1 MRDREISVEQEH
13 LDRVYRRL
21 EEKIHEAEFLMN
33 DAAKRGQVGTPGA
46 LAERD
51 AQVFRAGIHLNR
63 LNNEFEDFLFGRID
77 LLLGK
82 DGKKGPDGA
91 YTAVE
96 PAEGAVRDDGTAD
109 IAETLHIG
117 RIGVLDSEYA
127 PLVID
132 WRAPAAAP
140 FYRSTPVDPGRVV
153 RRRVIRSKG
162 RRVLGV
168 EDDLMRPE
176 LKAFLDGG
184 ELAVIGDGALMAA
197 LGQARSHTMR
207 DIVASI
213 QAEQDLVIRAPAAS
227 VTYVEGGPGTG
238 KTAVALHRAAYLLY
252 QDRRRYSGGILIV
265 SPTPLLVAYTEGVLP
280 SLGEE
285 GQVAI
290 RAIGS
295 LVDGA
300 EATLYDS
307 PSTARAKGSYR
318 MLRVLRKAARGALEL
333 GPAGMLGGADGSGTG
348 AGGGSASGSG
358 ASGADASGAGAGGA
372 DASGTGTGGANGTRS
387 GRSAGN
393 GTGSEMSGAEAS
405 GTGVGGANGTRS
417 GRSAGNGTGSEM
429 SGADASGSEA
439 GEAEASGSGTSGAD
453 ASGTGTSGAYGT
465 RSGRSGANGAGAGN
479 GSGVGTAAANGRGSG
494 TAPASSGS
502 ASATAPTQLSFGDDG
517 DGESPAAPAPV
528 GPPTRLRVV
537 AFGRRLELEAAELE
551 RIRRNALGGTAPVNL
566 LRPRARKLLLDALWA
581 QSGAATRHT
590 DPELA
595 AELRSS
601 FDEDVTSE
609 DSFIAFLDAWWPE
622 LTPRAVLAA
631 MADERRLGRWAR
643 RILNP
648 GEVRRVAR
656 SLRRDGHSVHDI
668 AMLDELQA
676 ILGTPARPR
685 KKRELDPLDQLTG
698 LEELMPVREESQR
711 ERAER
716 LAQERTEYAHV
727 IVDEAQD
734 LTPMQWRMV
743 GRRGRHAT
751 WTVVGDPAQSS
762 WSDPDEAAEA
772 RDEALGTRPRR
783 RFELTVNYRNPAEIA
798 ELAAKVLALAM
809 PGSKAP
815 SAVRSTGVEPR
826 FTVVQKSLGETVR
839 AEAARLLDLVDGT
852 VGVVVAMQRRE
863 EAARWL
869 AGLGERV
876 VALGSLEAKG
886 LEYDATVVVSPAEI
900 ADESPAGLRV
910 LYVALT
916 RATQQLTVVS
926 ADRDQPD
933 GSGVPDLLRD

>member
-1 MRDREISVEQEH
+1 MQEPSGTRERELGIEQRH
-13 LDRVYRRL
+13 LDRVYARL
-21 EEKIHEAEFLMN
+21 EEKIHEAEFLMQ
-33 DAAKRGQVGTPGA
+33 DAAKRSQVGTPGA

-51 AQVFRAGIHLNR
+51 AQVYRAGIHLNR

-91 YTAVE
+91 YTSVD
-96 PAEGAVRDDGTAD
+96 PAEDAVREDNTAD

-117 RIGVLDSEYA
+117 RIGVLDADYS

-162 RRVLGV
+162 RKVLGV

-176 LKAFLDGG
+176 LAAYLNG
-184 ELAVIGDGALMAA
+184 EKLAVLGDGALMAA
-197 LGQARSHTMR
+197 LGQARSHSMR

-252 QDRRRYSGGILIV
+252 QDRRRYAGGILIV

-290 RAIGS
+290 RAVGS
-295 LVDGA
+295 LVDGV
-300 EATLYDS
+300 EATLYDD
-307 PSTARAKGSYR
+307 PAVARVKGASR
-318 MLRVLRKAARGALEL
+318 MLNVLRKAARGVLDT
-333 GPAGMLGGADGSGTG
+333 P
-348 AGGGSASGSG
+348 ASGG
-358 ASGADASGAGAGGA
+358 QLAFDDDAVREAGA
-372 DASGTGTGGANGTRS
+372 
-387 GRSAGN
+387 
-393 GTGSEMSGAEAS
+393 
-405 GTGVGGANGTRS
+405 
-417 GRSAGNGTGSEM
+417 
-429 SGADASGSEA
+429 
-439 GEAEASGSGTSGAD
+439 
-453 ASGTGTSGAYGT
+453 
-465 RSGRSGANGAGAGN
+465 
-479 GSGVGTAAANGRGSG
+479 
-494 TAPASSGS
+494 
-502 ASATAPTQLSFGDDG
+502 
-517 DGESPAAPAPV
+517 PV
-528 GPPTRLRVV
+528 RTDLLRVV
-537 AFGRRLELEAAELE
+537 AFGRRLELDADDLR
-551 RIRRNALGGTAPVNL
+551 RIRQIALGGTAPVNL

-581 QSGAATRHT
+581 KSGAGARHT

-601 FDEDVTSE
+601 FDDDITDE

-622 LTPRAVLAA
+622 LTPRKVLEA
-631 MADERRLGRWAR
+631 MADERRLGRWGR
-643 RILNP
+643 RVLNP
-648 GEVRRVAR
+648 GEVRKVAR
-656 SLRRDGHSVHDI
+656 SLRRDGFTVHDV
-668 AMLDELQA
+668 ALLDELNS
-676 ILGTPARPR
+676 ILGTVARPKR
-685 KKRELDPLDQLTG
+685 KREFDPLDQLSG
-698 LEELMPVREESQR
+698 LEELMPQREETQW

-716 LAQERTEYAHV
+716 LAQERVEYAHV

-762 WSDPDEAAEA
+762 WSEPDDAAAA

-783 RFELTVNYRNPAEIA
+783 RFELTVNYRNPSEIA
-798 ELAAKVLALAM
+798 DLAARVLALAM
-809 PGSKAP
+809 PGMP
-815 SAVRSTGVEPR
+815 SPKAVRSTGLEPR
-826 FTVVQKSLGETVR
+826 FAVVREGLGATVR
-839 AEAARLLDLVDGT
+839 AEAARLLEQVDGT
-852 VGVVVAMQRRE
+852 VGVVVAMRRRA
-863 EAARWL
+863 EARKWL
-869 AGLGERV
+869 AELGERV

-926 ADRDQPD
+926 AAGDAPD
-933 GSGVPDLLRD
+933 AAGVPDLLRD

>member
-1 MRDREISVEQEH
+1 MAAQAQQDSAVDSVHDSVRDSVRDREISLEQAH

-21 EEKIHEAEFLMN
+21 EEKIHEAEFLMQ
-33 DAAKRGQVGTPGA
+33 DAARRGHVGTPGA

-82 DGKKGPDGA
+82 DGKKGADGA

-96 PAEGAVRDDGTAD
+96 PAEGTVRPDDTAD

-117 RIGVLDSEYA
+117 RIGVLDQDYA

-176 LKAFLDGG
+176 ITAYLDG
-184 ELAVIGDGALMAA
+184 EALPVVGDGALMAA
-197 LGQARSHTMR
+197 LGQARTHSMR

-252 QDRRRYSGGILIV
+252 QDRRRYAGGILIV

-307 PSTARAKGSYR
+307 PAIARAKGSSR
-318 MLRVLRKAARGALEL
+318 MLKVLRRAARGALE
-333 GPAGMLGGADGSGTG
+333 PEGS
-348 AGGGSASGSG
+348 
-358 ASGADASGAGAGGA
+358 
-372 DASGTGTGGANGTRS
+372 
-387 GRSAGN
+387 
-393 GTGSEMSGAEAS
+393 
-405 GTGVGGANGTRS
+405 
-417 GRSAGNGTGSEM
+417 
-429 SGADASGSEA
+429 
-439 GEAEASGSGTSGAD
+439 
-453 ASGTGTSGAYGT
+453 
-465 RSGRSGANGAGAGN
+465 
-479 GSGVGTAAANGRGSG
+479 
-494 TAPASSGS
+494 
-502 ASATAPTQLSFGDDG
+502 PTL
-517 DGESPAAPAPV
+517 
-528 GPPTRLRVV
+528 LRVV
-537 AFGRRLELEAAELE
+537 AFGRRLELEAEELAAV
-551 RIRRNALGGTAPVNL
+551 RRTVLGGTAPVNL
-566 LRPRARKLLLDALWA
+566 LRPRARRLLLDALWA
-581 QSGAATRHT
+581 KSGAAGRHS

-601 FDEDVTSE
+601 FDEDVSSE
-609 DSFIAFLDAWWPE
+609 DSFIAFMDAWWPE
-622 LTPRAVLAA
+622 LTPGAVLAA
-631 MADERRLGRWAR
+631 MADEKRLGRWAR
-643 RILNP
+643 RVLNP
-648 GEVRRVAR
+648 GEVRKVAR

-668 AMLDELQA
+668 ALLDELQA
-676 ILGTPARPR
+676 VLGTPARPR
-685 KKRELDPLDQLTG
+685 KRRELDPLDQLTG
-698 LEELMPVREESQR
+698 LEELMPQREETQW

-762 WSDPDEAAEA
+762 WSDPDEAAAA

-809 PGSKAP
+809 PGSEAP
-815 SAVRSTGVEPR
+815 TAVRSTGVEPR
-826 FTVVQKSLGETVR
+826 FAVVGDALASTVR

-852 VGVVVAMQRRE
+852 VGVVVAMNRRE
-863 EAARWL
+863 EARRWL
-869 AGLGERV
+869 AGLGDRV

-916 RATQQLTVVS
+916 RATQQLTIVS
-926 ADRDQPD
+926 SDRDEPD
-933 GSGVPDLLRD
+933 AAGVPDLLRD

>member
-1 MRDREISVEQEH
+1 MDSDTDSVRDREIGVEQEH
-13 LDRVYRRL
+13 LDAVYHRL
-21 EEKIHEAEFLMN
+21 EEKIHEAEFLMD

-51 AQVFRAGIHLNR
+51 AQVFRAGVHLSR

-77 LLLGK
+77 LLQGR

-96 PAEGAVRDDGTAD
+96 PAEGAVRADNTAD

-117 RIGVLDSEYA
+117 RIGVLDADYS

-176 LKAFLDGG
+176 LTAYLDG
-184 ELAVIGDGALMAA
+184 ERLPAVGDGALMAA
-197 LGQARSHTMR
+197 LGQARSHSMR

-252 QDRRRYSGGILIV
+252 QDRRRYAGGILIV

-290 RAIGS
+290 RAVGS

-300 EATLYDS
+300 EATEYDS
-307 PSTARAKGSYR
+307 PAVARVKGSSR
-318 MLRVLRKAARGALEL
+318 MLRVLRKAARGALE
-333 GPAGMLGGADGSGTG
+333 
-348 AGGGSASGSG
+348 
-358 ASGADASGAGAGGA
+358 
-372 DASGTGTGGANGTRS
+372 S
-387 GRSAGN
+387 GR
-393 GTGSEMSGAEAS
+393 
-405 GTGVGGANGTRS
+405 
-417 GRSAGNGTGSEM
+417 
-429 SGADASGSEA
+429 
-439 GEAEASGSGTSGAD
+439 
-453 ASGTGTSGAYGT
+453 
-465 RSGRSGANGAGAGN
+465 
-479 GSGVGTAAANGRGSG
+479 
-494 TAPASSGS
+494 P
-502 ASATAPTQLSFGDDG
+502 APTPGGQLAFGED
-517 DGESPAAPAPV
+517 EEEAAPAAT
-528 GPPTRLRVV
+528 GTPTRLRVV
-537 AFGRRLELEAAELE
+537 AFGRRLELEADQLN
-551 RIRRNALGGTAPVNL
+551 RIRQAALGGTAPVNH
-566 LRPRARKLLLDALWA
+566 LRPRARKLLLDALWER
-581 QSGAATRHT
+581 SGAGSRHS

-601 FDEDVTSE
+601 FDEDITGE
-609 DSFIAFLDAWWPE
+609 DDFLRFLDAWWPE
-622 LTPRAVLAA
+622 LTPRAVLSA
-631 MADERRLGRWAR
+631 MSEERRLGRWAR

-648 GEVRRVAR
+648 GEIRKVAR
-656 SLRRDGHSVHDI
+656 SLRREALSVHDV
-668 AMLDELQA
+668 ALLDELTA
-676 ILGTPARPR
+676 VLGTPARPR
-685 KKRELDPLDQLTG
+685 KRREYDPLDQLTG
-698 LEELMPVREESQR
+698 LEELMPQREETQR

-762 WSDPDEAAEA
+762 WSDPDEAAAA
-772 RDEALGTRPRR
+772 RDEALGSRPRR
-783 RFELTVNYRNPAEIA
+783 RFTLTVNYRNPSEIA

-809 PGSKAP
+809 PGSESP
-815 SAVRSTGVEPR
+815 SAVRSTGVRPR
-826 FTVVQKSLGETVR
+826 FSAVRDRLSGTVR
-839 AEAARLLDLVDGT
+839 EEAARLLDQVDGT
-852 VGVVVAMQRRE
+852 VGVVVAMNRRA

-926 ADRDQPD
+926 GERDEPD
-933 GSGVPDLLRD
+933 GNGVPDLLRD

>member
-1 MRDREISVEQEH
+1 MAAQAQQQTAVDPVHDSVRDREISVEQEH

-21 EEKIHEAEFLMN
+21 EEKIHEAEFLMR
-33 DAAKRGQVGTPGA
+33 DAALRGQVGTPGA

-63 LNNEFEDFLFGRID
+63 LNNEYEDFLFGRID

-96 PAEGAVRDDGTAD
+96 PAEGAVRPDNTAD

-117 RIGVLDSEYA
+117 RIGVLDEDYA

-162 RRVLGV
+162 RRVRSV

-176 LKAFLDGG
+176 LTASLDGH
-184 ELAVIGDGALMAA
+184 ELPVIGDGALMAA
-197 LGQARSHTMR
+197 LGQARTHTMR

-252 QDRRRYSGGILIV
+252 QDRRRYAGGILIV

-285 GQVAI
+285 GQVAV

-307 PSTARAKGSYR
+307 PSVARAKGSYR
-318 MLRVLRKAARGALEL
+318 MLKVLRKAARGALE
-333 GPAGMLGGADGSGTG
+333 PS
-348 AGGGSASGSG
+348 
-358 ASGADASGAGAGGA
+358 
-372 DASGTGTGGANGTRS
+372 
-387 GRSAGN
+387 
-393 GTGSEMSGAEAS
+393 
-405 GTGVGGANGTRS
+405 
-417 GRSAGNGTGSEM
+417 
-429 SGADASGSEA
+429 
-439 GEAEASGSGTSGAD
+439 
-453 ASGTGTSGAYGT
+453 
-465 RSGRSGANGAGAGN
+465 
-479 GSGVGTAAANGRGSG
+479 
-494 TAPASSGS
+494 
-502 ASATAPTQLSFGDDG
+502 
-517 DGESPAAPAPV
+517 
-528 GPPTRLRVV
+528 GPPQRLRVV
-537 AFGRRLELEAAELE
+537 AFGRRLELEAEELAG
-551 RIRRNALGGTAPVNL
+551 IRHTALGGTAPVNL
-566 LRPRARKLLLDALWA
+566 LRPRARRLLLDALWER
-581 QSGAATRHT
+581 SGAGNRHT
-590 DPELA
+590 DPQLA

-601 FDEDVTSE
+601 FDEDVTTE
-609 DSFIAFLDAWWPE
+609 DDFIAFLDAWWPE
-622 LTPRAVLAA
+622 LTPAAVLDA

-648 GEVRRVAR
+648 GEVRKVAR
-656 SLRRDGHSVHDI
+656 ALKRGGRSVHDI

-698 LEELMPVREESQR
+698 LEELMPVREETQR

-716 LAQERTEYAHV
+716 LAQERVEYAHV

-762 WSDPDEAAEA
+762 WSDPDEAAQA

-798 ELAAKVLALAM
+798 ELASKVLALAM
-809 PGSKAP
+809 PGSQSP
-815 SAVRSTGVEPR
+815 RAVRSTGVEPR
-826 FTVVQKSLGETVR
+826 FAVAEGALGETVR
-839 AEAARLLDLVDGT
+839 AEAARLLERVDGT

-863 EAARWL
+863 EARRWL
-869 AGLGERV
+869 DGLGDRV

-886 LEYDATVVVSPAEI
+886 LEYDATIVVSPAEI

-926 ADRDQPD
+926 ADRDEPD
-933 GSGVPDLLRD
+933 AAGVPDLLRD

>member
-1 MRDREISVEQEH
+1 MAAQAQQETAVGSDHDSVRDREISVEQQH

-51 AQVFRAGIHLNR
+51 AQVFRAGVHLNR

-96 PAEGAVRDDGTAD
+96 PAEGAVRDDNTAD

-117 RIGVLDSEYA
+117 RIGVLDQDYA

-176 LKAFLDGG
+176 LKAFLDGH
-184 ELAVIGDGALMAA
+184 ELPVIGDGALMAA

-252 QDRRRYSGGILIV
+252 QDRRRYAGGILIV

-295 LVDGA
+295 LVDGV
-300 EATLYDS
+300 EATLYDA
-307 PSTARAKGSYR
+307 PSTARAKGSHR
-318 MLRVLRKAARGALEL
+318 MLKVLRKAARGALEL
-333 GPAGMLGGADGSGTG
+333 GPAAGTR
-348 AGGGSASGSG
+348 
-358 ASGADASGAGAGGA
+358 
-372 DASGTGTGGANGTRS
+372 ASGTG
-387 GRSAGN
+387 
-393 GTGSEMSGAEAS
+393 GTG
-405 GTGVGGANGTRS
+405 
-417 GRSAGNGTGSEM
+417 
-429 SGADASGSEA
+429 
-439 GEAEASGSGTSGAD
+439 
-453 ASGTGTSGAYGT
+453 
-465 RSGRSGANGAGAGN
+465 
-479 GSGVGTAAANGRGSG
+479 
-494 TAPASSGS
+494 
-502 ASATAPTQLSFGDDG
+502 QLAFGDD
-517 DGESPAAPAPV
+517 DTDAPAAAPA

-537 AFGRRLELEAAELE
+537 AFGRRLELEAPELE
-551 RIRRNALGGTAPVNL
+551 RIRRTALGGTAPVNL
-566 LRPRARKLLLDALWA
+566 LRPRARKLLLDALWE
-581 QSGAATRHT
+581 QSGAAGRHT

-601 FDEDVTSE
+601 FDEDVASE
-609 DSFIAFLDAWWPE
+609 DSFVDFLNAWWPE
-622 LTPRAVLAA
+622 LTPKAVLAA

-656 SLRRDGHSVHDI
+656 SLRRDGYTVHDI
-668 AMLDELQA
+668 AMLDELQS
-676 ILGTPARPR
+676 ILGTPARPK
-685 KKRELDPLDQLTG
+685 KKREVDPLDQLTG

-716 LAQERTEYAHV
+716 LAAERTEYAHV

-783 RFELTVNYRNPAEIA
+783 RFQLTVNYRNPAEIA
-798 ELAAKVLALAM
+798 ELASKVLALAM
-809 PGSKAP
+809 PGSTAP

-826 FTVVQKSLGETVR
+826 FVTTDNGHGTVVRDSLGRTVR
-839 AEAARLLDLVDGT
+839 EEAARLLDRVDGT

-869 AGLGERV
+869 AGLGDRV

-916 RATQQLTVVS
+916 RATQQLTVLS
-926 ADRDQPD
+926 TERDEPD
-933 GSGVPDLLRD
+933 SNGVPDLLRD

>member
-1 MRDREISVEQEH
+1 MAAQAQSSAVGSVQDSIRDREIGVEQEH

-51 AQVFRAGIHLNR
+51 AQVFRAGVHLNR

-96 PAEGAVRDDGTAD
+96 PAEGAVREDGTAD

-162 RRVLGV
+162 RKVLGV

-176 LKAFLDGG
+176 LKAFLDGHQ
-184 ELAVIGDGALMAA
+184 LPVIGDGALMAA

-295 LVDGA
+295 LVDGV

-307 PSTARAKGSYR
+307 PAVARAKGSYR
-318 MLRVLRKAARGALEL
+318 MLKVLRKAARGALEL
-333 GPAGMLGGADGSGTG
+333 GAEGSGR
-348 AGGGSASGSG
+348 AP
-358 ASGADASGAGAGGA
+358 
-372 DASGTGTGGANGTRS
+372 
-387 GRSAGN
+387 GRS
-393 GTGSEMSGAEAS
+393 SDSG
-405 GTGVGGANGTRS
+405 
-417 GRSAGNGTGSEM
+417 
-429 SGADASGSEA
+429 
-439 GEAEASGSGTSGAD
+439 
-453 ASGTGTSGAYGT
+453 
-465 RSGRSGANGAGAGN
+465 
-479 GSGVGTAAANGRGSG
+479 
-494 TAPASSGS
+494 
-502 ASATAPTQLSFGDDG
+502 QLSFGDTGDVDGGGGDG
-517 DGESPAAPAPV
+517 DGAGTAVSPKA

-537 AFGRRLELEAAELE
+537 AFGRRLELEADELE

-581 QSGAATRHT
+581 RSGAGSRHT

-601 FDEDVTSE
+601 FDEDVASE
-609 DSFIAFLDAWWPE
+609 DSFIEFLDAWWPE
-622 LTPRAVLAA
+622 LTPKAVLAA

-656 SLRRDGHSVHDI
+656 SLRRDGLTVHDI

-676 ILGTPARPR
+676 VLGAPARPR
-685 KKRELDPLDQLTG
+685 KRRELDPLDQLTG

-716 LAQERTEYAHV
+716 LAQERVEYAHV

-783 RFELTVNYRNPAEIA
+783 RFQLTVNYRNPSEIA
-798 ELAAKVLALAM
+798 DLAAKVLALAM
-809 PGSKAP
+809 PGAESP
-815 SAVRSTGVEPR
+815 RAVRSTGVEPR
-826 FTVVQKSLGETVR
+826 FTVVRKSLGETVR
-839 AEAARLLDLVDGT
+839 EEAARLLGLVDGT
-852 VGVVVAMQRRE
+852 VGVVVAMNRRE

-869 AGLGERV
+869 TGLGDRV

-926 ADRDQPD
+926 ADRDQPNPE
-933 GSGVPDLLRD
+933 GVPDLLRD

>member
-1 MRDREISVEQEH
+1 MAAQVQQETALGPVGGSAHDSLRDREISIEQEH

-33 DAAKRGQVGTPGA
+33 DAARRGQVGTPGA

-51 AQVFRAGIHLNR
+51 AQVFRAGVHLNR

-77 LLLGK
+77 LLLGQ

-91 YTAVE
+91 YTAIE
-96 PAEGAVRDDGTAD
+96 PAEGAVRPDSTAD

-117 RIGVLDSEYA
+117 RIGVLDEEYA

-176 LKAFLDGG
+176 LRAFLGG
-184 ELAVIGDGALMAA
+184 RELPVIGDGALMAA
-197 LGQARSHTMR
+197 LGRARSHTMR
-207 DIVASI
+207 DIVSSI

-252 QDRRRYSGGILIV
+252 QDRRRYAGGILIV

-307 PSTARAKGSYR
+307 PSVARVKGSYR
-318 MLRVLRKAARGALEL
+318 MLKVLRKAARGALEL
-333 GPAGMLGGADGSGTG
+333 GD
-348 AGGGSASGSG
+348 
-358 ASGADASGAGAGGA
+358 
-372 DASGTGTGGANGTRS
+372 
-387 GRSAGN
+387 
-393 GTGSEMSGAEAS
+393 
-405 GTGVGGANGTRS
+405 
-417 GRSAGNGTGSEM
+417 
-429 SGADASGSEA
+429 
-439 GEAEASGSGTSGAD
+439 
-453 ASGTGTSGAYGT
+453 
-465 RSGRSGANGAGAGN
+465 
-479 GSGVGTAAANGRGSG
+479 
-494 TAPASSGS
+494 
-502 ASATAPTQLSFGDDG
+502 
-517 DGESPAAPAPV
+517 
-528 GPPTRLRVV
+528 PPTRLRVV
-537 AFGRRLELEAAELE
+537 AFGRRLELEAGELE
-551 RIRRNALGGTAPVNL
+551 RIRRTALNGTAPVNL

-581 QSGAATRHT
+581 HSGAAGRHT

-601 FDEDVTSE
+601 FDEDITCE
-609 DSFIAFLDAWWPE
+609 DCFTEFLDAWWPE
-622 LTPRAVLAA
+622 LTPRAVLTA

-643 RILNP
+643 RILAP

-656 SLRRDGHSVHDI
+656 SLGRGGLSVHDV
-668 AMLDELQA
+668 AVLDELQSV
-676 ILGTPARPR
+676 LGLPARP
-685 KKRELDPLDQLTG
+685 KKRRELDPLDQLTG
-698 LEELMPVREESQR
+698 LEELMPGREESQR

-734 LTPMQWRMV
+734 LTPMQWRMI

-762 WSDPDEAAEA
+762 WSDPDEAALA

-783 RFELTVNYRNPAEIA
+783 RFTLTVNYRNPAEIA
-798 ELAAKVLALAM
+798 ELASKVLELAL
-809 PGSKAP
+809 PGAEAP
-815 SAVRSTGVEPR
+815 SAVRSTGVLPR
-826 FTVVQKSLGETVR
+826 FTVAGDARGETVR
-839 AEAARLLDLVDGT
+839 TEAARLLDLVDGT
-852 VGVVVAMQRRE
+852 VGVVVAMRRRA

-869 AGLGERV
+869 EGLGDRV

-926 ADRDQPD
+926 GHGDEPDAD
-933 GSGVPDLLRD
+933 GVPDLLRD

>member
-1 MRDREISVEQEH
+1 VR
-13 LDRVYRRL
+13 
-21 EEKIHEAEFLMN
+21 
-33 DAAKRGQVGTPGA
+33 
-46 LAERD
+46 
-51 AQVFRAGIHLNR
+51 
-63 LNNEFEDFLFGRID
+63 
-77 LLLGK
+77 
-82 DGKKGPDGA
+82 PDN
-91 YTAVE
+91 
-96 PAEGAVRDDGTAD
+96 TAD

-117 RIGVLDSEYA
+117 RIGVLDQDYA

-176 LKAFLDGG
+176 LTAFLGG
-184 ELAVIGDGALMAA
+184 HELPVIGDGALMAA
-197 LGQARSHTMR
+197 LGQARTHTMR

-252 QDRRRYSGGILIV
+252 QDRRRYAGGILIV

-295 LVDGA
+295 LVDGV
-300 EATLYDS
+300 EATLYDA
-307 PSTARAKGSYR
+307 PSVARAKGSYR
-318 MLRVLRKAARGALEL
+318 MLKVLRKAARGALEL
-333 GPAGMLGGADGSGTG
+333 GD
-348 AGGGSASGSG
+348 
-358 ASGADASGAGAGGA
+358 
-372 DASGTGTGGANGTRS
+372 
-387 GRSAGN
+387 
-393 GTGSEMSGAEAS
+393 
-405 GTGVGGANGTRS
+405 
-417 GRSAGNGTGSEM
+417 
-429 SGADASGSEA
+429 
-439 GEAEASGSGTSGAD
+439 
-453 ASGTGTSGAYGT
+453 
-465 RSGRSGANGAGAGN
+465 
-479 GSGVGTAAANGRGSG
+479 
-494 TAPASSGS
+494 
-502 ASATAPTQLSFGDDG
+502 APTM
-517 DGESPAAPAPV
+517 
-528 GPPTRLRVV
+528 LRVV
-537 AFGRRLELEAAELE
+537 AFGRRIELQAEELESV
-551 RIRRNALGGTAPVNL
+551 RRTALGGTAPVNL

-581 QSGAATRHT
+581 RSDAGNRHT

-601 FDEDVTSE
+601 FDEDITSE
-609 DSFIAFLDAWWPE
+609 DSFTAFLDAWWPE
-622 LTPRAVLAA
+622 LTPRAVLTA
-631 MADERRLGRWAR
+631 MADEKRLGRWAR
-643 RILNP
+643 RVLTP

-656 SLRRDGHSVHDI
+656 SLRREGYSVHDV
-668 AMLDELQA
+668 ALLDELQA
-676 ILGTPARPR
+676 ILGLPARPR

-783 RFELTVNYRNPAEIA
+783 RFTLTVNYRNPAEIA
-798 ELAAKVLALAM
+798 DLASKVLTLAM
-809 PGSKAP
+809 PGSTAP
-815 SAVRSTGVEPR
+815 TAVRSTGFQPR
-826 FTVVQKSLGETVR
+826 FTVMGDSMADTVR
-839 AEAARLLDLVDGT
+839 REAVRLLGLVDGT
-852 VGVVVAMQRRE
+852 VGVVVAMNRRE

-869 AGLGERV
+869 DGLGDRV

-926 ADRDQPD
+926 GGRDEPD
-933 GSGVPDLLRD
+933 SVGVPDLLRD

>member
-1 MRDREISVEQEH
+1 MAAQAQQTSAVEPVQDTGHDSVRDREIGVEQVH

-21 EEKIHEAEFLMN
+21 EEKIHEAEFLMQ
-33 DAAKRGQVGTPGA
+33 DAARRGQVGTPGA

-51 AQVFRAGIHLNR
+51 AQVFRAGVHLNR

-77 LLLGK
+77 LLPGK

-96 PAEGAVRDDGTAD
+96 PAEGAVRPDNTAD

-117 RIGVLDSEYA
+117 RIGVLDEDYS

-176 LKAFLDGG
+176 LKAFLGG
-184 ELAVIGDGALMAA
+184 HELPVIGDGALMAA

-252 QDRRRYSGGILIV
+252 QDRRRYAGGILIV

-307 PSTARAKGSYR
+307 PAVARAKGSSR
-318 MLRVLRKAARGALEL
+318 MLKVLRKAARGALEL
-333 GPAGMLGGADGSGTG
+333 
-348 AGGGSASGSG
+348 
-358 ASGADASGAGAGGA
+358 
-372 DASGTGTGGANGTRS
+372 
-387 GRSAGN
+387 
-393 GTGSEMSGAEAS
+393 
-405 GTGVGGANGTRS
+405 
-417 GRSAGNGTGSEM
+417 
-429 SGADASGSEA
+429 
-439 GEAEASGSGTSGAD
+439 
-453 ASGTGTSGAYGT
+453 
-465 RSGRSGANGAGAGN
+465 N
-479 GSGVGTAAANGRGSG
+479 GS
-494 TAPASSGS
+494 P
-502 ASATAPTQLSFGDDG
+502 D
-517 DGESPAAPAPV
+517 
-528 GPPTRLRVV
+528 RLRVV
-537 AFGRRLELEAAELE
+537 AFGRRLELEAEELG
-551 RIRRNALGGTAPVNL
+551 RIRQAVLGGTAPVNL
-566 LRPRARKLLLDALWA
+566 LRPRARKLLLDALW
-581 QSGAATRHT
+581 QKSGAAGRHT

-609 DSFIAFLDAWWPE
+609 DSFIGFLDAWWPE
-622 LTPRAVLAA
+622 LTPAGVLAA
-631 MADERRLGRWAR
+631 MADEKRLGRWSR
-643 RILNP
+643 RVLNP
-648 GEVRRVAR
+648 GEVRKVAR
-656 SLRRDGHSVHDI
+656 SLKRDGHSVHDI
-668 AMLDELQA
+668 ALLDELNA
-676 ILGTPARPR
+676 VLGAPARPR
-685 KKRELDPLDQLTG
+685 KRRELDPLDQLTG

-716 LAQERTEYAHV
+716 LAQERVEYAHV

-762 WSDPDEAAEA
+762 WSDPDEAAVA

-783 RFELTVNYRNPAEIA
+783 RFRLTVNYRNPAEIA
-798 ELAAKVLALAM
+798 DLAAKVLALAM
-809 PGSKAP
+809 PGSESP
-815 SAVRSTGVEPR
+815 SAVRSTGVQPR
-826 FTVVQKSLGETVR
+826 FTVVRESLGETVR
-839 AEAARLLDLVDGT
+839 EEAARLLDRVDGT
-852 VGVVVAMQRRE
+852 IGVVVAMNRRE
-863 EAARWL
+863 EARRWL
-869 AGLGERV
+869 AGLGDRV

-926 ADRDQPD
+926 GERDEPD
-933 GSGVPDLLRD
+933 ASGVPDLLRD

>member
-1 MRDREISVEQEH
+1 MAAQAQQETAVGPDHDSRRDREISVEQEH

-33 DAAKRGQVGTPGA
+33 DAAQRGQVGTPGA

-96 PAEGAVRDDGTAD
+96 PAEGAVRDDNTAD

-117 RIGVLDSEYA
+117 RIGVLDAEYA

-176 LKAFLDGG
+176 LTAYLDGD
-184 ELAVIGDGALMAA
+184 ELPVIGDGALMAA

-252 QDRRRYSGGILIV
+252 QDRRRYAGGILIV

-307 PSTARAKGSYR
+307 PSTARAKGSSR
-318 MLRVLRKAARGALEL
+318 MLKVLRKAARGALEL
-333 GPAGMLGGADGSGTG
+333 GP
-348 AGGGSASGSG
+348 G
-358 ASGADASGAGAGGA
+358 ASTA
-372 DASGTGTGGANGTRS
+372 GTGT
-387 GRSAGN
+387 
-393 GTGSEMSGAEAS
+393 
-405 GTGVGGANGTRS
+405 
-417 GRSAGNGTGSEM
+417 
-429 SGADASGSEA
+429 ADARQLA
-439 GEAEASGSGTSGAD
+439 LGEDDTSAQ
-453 ASGTGTSGAYGT
+453 T
-465 RSGRSGANGAGAGN
+465 
-479 GSGVGTAAANGRGSG
+479 
-494 TAPASSGS
+494 PA
-502 ASATAPTQLSFGDDG
+502 
-517 DGESPAAPAPV
+517 
-528 GPPTRLRVV
+528 GPPSRLRVV
-537 AFGRRLELEAAELE
+537 AFGRRLELQAAELGH
-551 RIRRNALGGTAPVNL
+551 IRQSALGGTAPVNL

-581 QSGAATRHT
+581 RSGAGARQS

-601 FDEDVTSE
+601 FDEDITSE
-609 DSFIAFLDAWWPE
+609 DSFTEFLDAWWPE
-622 LTPRAVLAA
+622 LTPKAVLAA

-648 GEVRRVAR
+648 GEIRRVAR
-656 SLRRDGHSVHDI
+656 SLRRDGYSVHDI
-668 AMLDELQA
+668 ALLDELQA
-676 ILGTPARPR
+676 VLGVPARPR

-798 ELAAKVLALAM
+798 ELASKVLALAM
-809 PGSKAP
+809 PGSQPPK
-815 SAVRSTGVEPR
+815 AVRSTGVEPR
-826 FTVVQKSLGETVR
+826 FRVVRESLAQTVR
-839 AEAARLLDLVDGT
+839 EEAARLLDRVDGT

-869 AGLGERV
+869 AGLGDRV

-916 RATQQLTVVS
+916 RATQQLTIVS
-926 ADRDQPD
+926 GERDQPD
-933 GSGVPDLLRD
+933 PDGVPDLLRD

>member
-1 MRDREISVEQEH
+1 MAAQAQQETAVDAVPDSVRDREISVEQEH
-13 LDRVYRRL
+13 LDRVYQRL
-21 EEKIHEAEFLMN
+21 EEKIHEAEFLMH
-33 DAAKRGQVGTPGA
+33 DAARRGQVGTPGA

-51 AQVFRAGIHLNR
+51 AQVFRAGVHLNR
-63 LNNEFEDFLFGRID
+63 LNNEYEDFLFGRID
-77 LLLGK
+77 LLPGK

-96 PAEGAVRDDGTAD
+96 PAEGAVRSDNTAD

-117 RIGVLDSEYA
+117 RIGVLDTDYA

-132 WRAPAAAP
+132 WRVPAAAP

-176 LKAFLDGG
+176 LKAFLGG
-184 ELAVIGDGALMAA
+184 HELPVIGDGALMAA
-197 LGQARSHTMR
+197 LGQARTHTMR

-252 QDRRRYSGGILIV
+252 QDRRRYAGGILIV

-307 PSTARAKGSYR
+307 PATARAKGSYR
-318 MLRVLRKAARGALEL
+318 MLKVVRKAARGVLEL
-333 GPAGMLGGADGSGTG
+333 ND
-348 AGGGSASGSG
+348 
-358 ASGADASGAGAGGA
+358 
-372 DASGTGTGGANGTRS
+372 
-387 GRSAGN
+387 
-393 GTGSEMSGAEAS
+393 
-405 GTGVGGANGTRS
+405 
-417 GRSAGNGTGSEM
+417 
-429 SGADASGSEA
+429 
-439 GEAEASGSGTSGAD
+439 
-453 ASGTGTSGAYGT
+453 
-465 RSGRSGANGAGAGN
+465 
-479 GSGVGTAAANGRGSG
+479 
-494 TAPASSGS
+494 
-502 ASATAPTQLSFGDDG
+502 
-517 DGESPAAPAPV
+517 SPN
-528 GPPTRLRVV
+528 RLRVV
-537 AFGRRLELEAAELE
+537 AFGRRLELEAEELAG
-551 RIRRNALGGTAPVNL
+551 IRRTALSGTAPVNL
-566 LRPRARKLLLDALWA
+566 LRPRARKLLLDALWSR
-581 QSGAATRHT
+581 SGSAGRHT

-601 FDEDVTSE
+601 FDEDVTGE
-609 DSFIAFLDAWWPE
+609 DSFIEFLDAWWPE
-622 LTPRAVLAA
+622 LTPRGVLAA
-631 MADERRLGRWAR
+631 MADDKRLGRWAR

-648 GEVRRVAR
+648 GEIRRVAR
-656 SLRRDGHSVHDI
+656 SLRRDGWSVHDI
-668 AMLDELQA
+668 ALLDELQA
-676 ILGTPARPR
+676 ILGAPARPR
-685 KKRELDPLDQLTG
+685 KRRELDPLDQLTG
-698 LEELMPVREESQR
+698 LEELMPVREETQR

-716 LAQERTEYAHV
+716 LAQERVEYAHV

-762 WSDPDEAAEA
+762 WSDPDEAAQA

-783 RFELTVNYRNPAEIA
+783 RFRLTVNYRNPAEIA
-798 ELAAKVLALAM
+798 ELAARVLALAM
-809 PGSKAP
+809 PGSESP
-815 SAVRSTGVEPR
+815 SAVRSTGIEPR
-826 FTVVQKSLGETVR
+826 FAVVRESLGRTVR
-839 AEAARLLDLVDGT
+839 EEAARLLDRVDGT
-852 VGVVVAMQRRE
+852 IGVVVAMQRRE

-869 AGLGERV
+869 SGLGDRV

-926 ADRDQPD
+926 GERDEPD
-933 GSGVPDLLRD
+933 ATGVPDLLRD

>member
-1 MRDREISVEQEH
+1 MPSTSEGGPVAAQAQQETALRSAPAPDRDTTPDSVRDREIRVEQEH

-21 EEKIHEAEFLMN
+21 EEKIHQAEFLLH
-33 DAAKRGQVGTPGA
+33 DASQRGQVGTPGA

-96 PAEGAVRDDGTAD
+96 PAEGVIRDDNTAD

-117 RIGVLDSEYA
+117 RIGVLDEEYA

-176 LKAFLDGG
+176 LTAFLDGAK
-184 ELAVIGDGALMAA
+184 LPAIGDGALMAA
-197 LGQARSHTMR
+197 LGQARTHTMR
-207 DIVASI
+207 DIVSSI

-227 VTYVEGGPGTG
+227 VAYVEGGPGTG

-252 QDRRRYSGGILIV
+252 QDRRRYAGGILIV

-307 PSTARAKGSYR
+307 PAVARAKGSYR
-318 MLRVLRKAARGALEL
+318 MLRVLRKAARGALEVSPRSTTGL
-333 GPAGMLGGADGSGTG
+333 TGTTGQLAFGDSGDDTDTPSGT
-348 AGGGSASGSG
+348 
-358 ASGADASGAGAGGA
+358 
-372 DASGTGTGGANGTRS
+372 
-387 GRSAGN
+387 
-393 GTGSEMSGAEAS
+393 
-405 GTGVGGANGTRS
+405 
-417 GRSAGNGTGSEM
+417 
-429 SGADASGSEA
+429 
-439 GEAEASGSGTSGAD
+439 
-453 ASGTGTSGAYGT
+453 
-465 RSGRSGANGAGAGN
+465 
-479 GSGVGTAAANGRGSG
+479 
-494 TAPASSGS
+494 
-502 ASATAPTQLSFGDDG
+502 
-517 DGESPAAPAPV
+517 
-528 GPPTRLRVV
+528 PTRLRVV
-537 AFGRRLELEAAELE
+537 AFNRRLELEAGALDHV
-551 RIRRNALGGTAPVNL
+551 RRTALSGTAPVNL
-566 LRPRARKLLLDALWA
+566 LRPRARKLLLDALWER
-581 QSGAATRHT
+581 SGAATRHT

-595 AELRSS
+595 AELRLS
-601 FDEDVTSE
+601 FDEDVSTE
-609 DSFIAFLDAWWPE
+609 DSFIEFLDAWWPE
-622 LTPRAVLAA
+622 LTPKGVLAA

-656 SLRRDGHSVHDI
+656 ALKRDGYSVHDI

-676 ILGTPARPR
+676 ILGSPARPR
-685 KKRELDPLDQLTG
+685 KKRDLDPLDQLTG
-698 LEELMPVREESQR
+698 LDELMPVREESQR

-716 LAQERTEYAHV
+716 LAQERVEYAHV

-783 RFELTVNYRNPAEIA
+783 RFTLTVNYRNPAEIA
-798 ELAAKVLALAM
+798 DLAAKVLALAM
-809 PGSKAP
+809 PGAESP
-815 SAVRSTGVEPR
+815 RAVRSTGIVPR
-826 FTVVQKSLGETVR
+826 YSVVGRTLADTVR
-839 AEAARLLDLVDGT
+839 EETRRLLDQVDGT
-852 VGVVVAMQRRE
+852 VGVVVAMNRRE
-863 EAARWL
+863 EARRWL
-869 AGLGERV
+869 DGLGDRA

-926 ADRDQPD
+926 GERDQPD
-933 GSGVPDLLRD
+933 GDGVPDLLRD

>member
-1 MRDREISVEQEH
+1 VAAQAQQETALDAVSDKSAQDSLRDREISGEQAH

-21 EEKIHEAEFLMN
+21 EEKIREAEFLMN

-82 DGKKGPDGA
+82 DGQKGPDGA

-96 PAEGAVRDDGTAD
+96 PADGSVRDDNTAD

-117 RIGVLDSEYA
+117 RIGVLDTEYA

-176 LKAFLDGG
+176 LTAFLDGDK
-184 ELAVIGDGALMAA
+184 LAVIGDGALMAA

-252 QDRRRYSGGILIV
+252 QDRRRYAGGILIV

-307 PSTARAKGSYR
+307 PAVARTKGSYR
-318 MLRVLRKAARGALEL
+318 MLRVLRKAARGALE
-333 GPAGMLGGADGSGTG
+333 
-348 AGGGSASGSG
+348 
-358 ASGADASGAGAGGA
+358 
-372 DASGTGTGGANGTRS
+372 AN
-387 GRSAGN
+387 
-393 GTGSEMSGAEAS
+393 
-405 GTGVGGANGTRS
+405 
-417 GRSAGNGTGSEM
+417 
-429 SGADASGSEA
+429 
-439 GEAEASGSGTSGAD
+439 
-453 ASGTGTSGAYGT
+453 
-465 RSGRSGANGAGAGN
+465 
-479 GSGVGTAAANGRGSG
+479 
-494 TAPASSGS
+494 
-502 ASATAPTQLSFGDDG
+502 
-517 DGESPAAPAPV
+517 ESPA
-528 GPPTRLRVV
+528 RLRVV
-537 AFGRRLELEAAELE
+537 AFGRRLELEAADLE
-551 RIRRNALGGTAPVNL
+551 RVRQNALSGTAPVNM
-566 LRPRARKLLLDALWA
+566 LRPRARKLLLEALWER
-581 QSGAATRHT
+581 SGSASRHT

-601 FDEDVTSE
+601 FDEDVASE
-609 DSFIAFLDAWWPE
+609 DEFIAFLDAWWPE
-622 LTPRAVLAA
+622 LTPRAVLEA
-631 MADERRLGRWAR
+631 MSDERRLGRWAR

-648 GEVRRVAR
+648 GEVRRTAR
-656 SLRRDGHSVHDI
+656 ALKRDGLSVHDVAI
-668 AMLDELQA
+668 LDELQA

-685 KKRELDPLDQLTG
+685 KRRDLDPLDQLTG
-698 LEELMPVREESQR
+698 LEELMPVREETQR

-716 LAQERTEYAHV
+716 LAQERVEYAHV

-743 GRRGRHAT
+743 GRRGKHAT

-772 RDEALGTRPRR
+772 RDEALGSRPRR
-783 RFELTVNYRNPAEIA
+783 RFTLTVNYRNPAEIA

-809 PGSKAP
+809 PGSESP
-815 SAVRSTGVEPR
+815 SAVRSTGVKPR
-826 FTVVQKSLGETVR
+826 FAVVRNSLAESVR
-839 AEAARLLDLVDGT
+839 AEAARLLDQVDGT
-852 VGVVVAMQRRE
+852 VGVVVAMNRRE
-863 EAARWL
+863 EARRWL
-869 AGLGERV
+869 TGLGDRV

-926 ADRDQPD
+926 AERDEPD
-933 GSGVPDLLRD
+933 ANGVPDLLRD

>member
-1 MRDREISVEQEH
+1 MAAQAQQESAAEPVHDSVRDREIRVEQEH
-13 LDRVYRRL
+13 LDRVYQRL
-21 EEKIHEAEFLMN
+21 DEKIHEAEFLMR
-33 DAAKRGQVGTPGA
+33 DAARHGHVGTPGA

-51 AQVFRAGIHLNR
+51 AQVFRAGVHLNR
-63 LNNEFEDFLFGRID
+63 LNNEYEDFLFGRID
-77 LLLGK
+77 LLRGK

-96 PAEGAVRDDGTAD
+96 PAEGAIRPDNTAD

-117 RIGVLDSEYA
+117 RIGVLDEDYT

-162 RRVLGV
+162 RRVQSV

-176 LKAFLDGG
+176 LTAYLDGH
-184 ELAVIGDGALMAA
+184 ELPVIGDGALMAA
-197 LGQARSHTMR
+197 LGQARTHTMR

-252 QDRRRYSGGILIV
+252 QDRRRYAGGILIV

-285 GQVAI
+285 GQVAV

-307 PSTARAKGSYR
+307 PSVARIKGSYR
-318 MLRVLRKAARGALEL
+318 MLKVLRKAARGALEL
-333 GPAGMLGGADGSGTG
+333 ND
-348 AGGGSASGSG
+348 
-358 ASGADASGAGAGGA
+358 
-372 DASGTGTGGANGTRS
+372 
-387 GRSAGN
+387 
-393 GTGSEMSGAEAS
+393 
-405 GTGVGGANGTRS
+405 
-417 GRSAGNGTGSEM
+417 
-429 SGADASGSEA
+429 
-439 GEAEASGSGTSGAD
+439 
-453 ASGTGTSGAYGT
+453 
-465 RSGRSGANGAGAGN
+465 
-479 GSGVGTAAANGRGSG
+479 
-494 TAPASSGS
+494 
-502 ASATAPTQLSFGDDG
+502 
-517 DGESPAAPAPV
+517 SPE
-528 GPPTRLRVV
+528 RLRVV
-537 AFGRRLELEAAELE
+537 AFGRRLELEAAELAD
-551 RIRRNALGGTAPVNL
+551 IRRTALGGTAPVNL
-566 LRPRARKLLLDALWA
+566 LRPRARKLLLDALWER
-581 QSGAATRHT
+581 SGAGNRHT

-595 AELRSS
+595 AELRAS
-601 FDEDVTSE
+601 FDEDITSE
-609 DSFIAFLDAWWPE
+609 DDFIDFLDAWWPE
-622 LTPRAVLAA
+622 LTPAAVLDA
-631 MADERRLGRWAR
+631 MADEKRLGRWAR
-643 RILNP
+643 RVLNP
-648 GEVRRVAR
+648 GEVRKVAR
-656 SLRRDGHSVHDI
+656 SLKRDGRSVHDI
-668 AMLDELQA
+668 ALLDELQA

-698 LEELMPVREESQR
+698 LEELMPVREETQR

-716 LAQERTEYAHV
+716 LAQERVEYAHV

-762 WSDPDEAAEA
+762 WSDPDEAAQA

-798 ELAAKVLALAM
+798 ELASKVLALAM
-809 PGSKAP
+809 PGSAAP
-815 SAVRSTGVEPR
+815 KAVRSTGVVPR
-826 FTVVQKSLGETVR
+826 FAVAGDALGDTVR
-839 AEAARLLDLVDGT
+839 AEAARLLERVDGT

-863 EAARWL
+863 EARRWL
-869 AGLGERV
+869 EGLGDRV

-926 ADRDQPD
+926 ADRDEPD
-933 GSGVPDLLRD
+933 AAGVPDLLRD

>member
-1 MRDREISVEQEH
+1 MAAQEAVDTVRDREIGVEQEH
-13 LDRVYRRL
+13 LDQVYRRL

-33 DAAKRGQVGTPGA
+33 DAARRGQVGTPGA

-77 LLLGK
+77 LLYGK

-91 YTAVE
+91 YTSVE
-96 PAEGAVRDDGTAD
+96 PAEDAVRPDNTAD
-109 IAETLHIG
+109 IGETLHIG
-117 RIGVLDSEYA
+117 RIGVLDSDYA

-176 LKAFLDGG
+176 LRATLGG
-184 ELAVIGDGALMAA
+184 HELPVIGDGALMAA
-197 LGQARSHTMR
+197 LGQARGHTMR
-207 DIVASI
+207 DIVSSI

-252 QDRRRYSGGILIV
+252 QDRRRYAGGILIV
-265 SPTPLLVAYTEGVLP
+265 SPTPLLVSYTEGVLP

-290 RAIGS
+290 RAVGS

-300 EATLYDS
+300 EATAYDD
-307 PSTARAKGSYR
+307 PAVARIKGSSR
-318 MLRVLRKAARGALEL
+318 MLAVLRKAARGALETPAPRVQPEL
-333 GPAGMLGGADGSGTG
+333 GEDAERAPAGT
-348 AGGGSASGSG
+348 
-358 ASGADASGAGAGGA
+358 
-372 DASGTGTGGANGTRS
+372 
-387 GRSAGN
+387 
-393 GTGSEMSGAEAS
+393 
-405 GTGVGGANGTRS
+405 
-417 GRSAGNGTGSEM
+417 
-429 SGADASGSEA
+429 
-439 GEAEASGSGTSGAD
+439 
-453 ASGTGTSGAYGT
+453 
-465 RSGRSGANGAGAGN
+465 
-479 GSGVGTAAANGRGSG
+479 
-494 TAPASSGS
+494 
-502 ASATAPTQLSFGDDG
+502 
-517 DGESPAAPAPV
+517 
-528 GPPTRLRVV
+528 PTRLRVV
-537 AFGRRLELEAAELE
+537 AFGRRLELEADELR
-551 RIRRNALGGTAPVNL
+551 RIRHNVLGGTAPVNL
-566 LRPRARKLLLDALWA
+566 LRPRARRLLLDALYA
-581 QSGAATRHT
+581 KSGASGRHS

-601 FDEDVTSE
+601 FDEDVSTE
-609 DSFIAFLDAWWPE
+609 DSFLGFLDAWWPE
-622 LTPRAVLAA
+622 LTPRQVLGA

-648 GEVRRVAR
+648 GEVRRLAR
-656 SLRRDGHSVHDI
+656 SLRRPELSVHDV
-668 AMLDELQA
+668 ALLDELNTL
-676 ILGTPARPR
+676 LGAPARPR
-685 KKRELDPLDQLTG
+685 KRREYDPLDQLTG
-698 LEELMPVREESQR
+698 LEELMPVREETQR

-716 LAQERTEYAHV
+716 LAAERTEYAHV

-762 WSDPDEAAEA
+762 WSDPDEAAAA
-772 RDEALGTRPRR
+772 RDEALGSRPRR

-809 PGSKAP
+809 PGKESP
-815 SAVRSTGVEPR
+815 RAVRSTGVEPR
-826 FTVVQKSLGETVR
+826 FVAVPEGARDADLAETVR
-839 AEAARLLDLVDGT
+839 FEARRLLEQVEGT
-852 VGVVVAMQRRE
+852 VGVVVAMRRRE

-869 AGLGERV
+869 AELGDRV

-916 RATQQLTVVS
+916 RATQQLTVV
-926 ADRDQPD
+926 AGAGDLPD
-933 GSGVPDLLRD
+933 AAGVPDLLRD

>member
-1 MRDREISVEQEH
+1 MAAQVQQSADLSVHGANDSVRDREISVEQEH
-13 LDRVYRRL
+13 LDRVYQRL
-21 EEKIHEAEFLMN
+21 EEKIHEAEFLMH
-33 DAAKRGQVGTPGA
+33 DAAQRGHVGTPGA

-63 LNNEFEDFLFGRID
+63 LNNEFEDFLFGRVD
-77 LLLGK
+77 LLQGK

-96 PAEGAVRDDGTAD
+96 PAEGAVRPDNTAD

-117 RIGVLDSEYA
+117 RIGVLDQDYS

-176 LKAFLDGG
+176 LKATLDGG
-184 ELAVIGDGALMAA
+184 ELPVIGDGALMAA
-197 LGQARSHTMR
+197 LGQARGHTMR
-207 DIVASI
+207 DIVSSI
-213 QAEQDLVIRAPAAS
+213 QAEQDQVIRAPAAS

-252 QDRRRYSGGILIV
+252 QDRRRYAGGILIV

-300 EATLYDS
+300 EATLHDS
-307 PSTARAKGSYR
+307 PAVARAKGSYR
-318 MLRVLRKAARGALEL
+318 MLKVLRRAARGALEL
-333 GPAGMLGGADGSGTG
+333 GA
-348 AGGGSASGSG
+348 
-358 ASGADASGAGAGGA
+358 
-372 DASGTGTGGANGTRS
+372 
-387 GRSAGN
+387 
-393 GTGSEMSGAEAS
+393 
-405 GTGVGGANGTRS
+405 
-417 GRSAGNGTGSEM
+417 
-429 SGADASGSEA
+429 
-439 GEAEASGSGTSGAD
+439 
-453 ASGTGTSGAYGT
+453 
-465 RSGRSGANGAGAGN
+465 
-479 GSGVGTAAANGRGSG
+479 
-494 TAPASSGS
+494 
-502 ASATAPTQLSFGDDG
+502 G
-517 DGESPAAPAPV
+517 DGT
-528 GPPTRLRVV
+528 PPERLRVV
-537 AFGRRLELEAAELE
+537 AFGRRLELEAQELE
-551 RIRRNALGGTAPVNL
+551 SVRRTALGGTAPVNL

-581 QSGAATRHT
+581 KSGAASRHT

-595 AELRSS
+595 AELRAS
-601 FDEDVTSE
+601 FDEDVADE

-622 LTPRAVLAA
+622 LTPQGVLAA

-643 RILNP
+643 RVLNP
-648 GEVRRVAR
+648 GEVRKVAR
-656 SLRRDGHSVHDI
+656 ALKRDGLSVHDI

-676 ILGTPARPR
+676 ILGAPARPR

-698 LEELMPVREESQR
+698 LDELMPVREETQR

-762 WSDPDEAAEA
+762 WSDPDEAAGA
-772 RDEALGTRPRR
+772 RDEALGSRPRR

-809 PGSKAP
+809 PGSESP
-815 SAVRSTGVEPR
+815 RAVRSTGVQPR
-826 FTVVQKSLGETVR
+826 FEVAGDSLADTVR
-839 AEAARLLDLVDGT
+839 AEAERLLSLVDGT
-852 VGVVVAMQRRE
+852 VGVVVAMNRRE
-863 EAARWL
+863 EARRWL
-869 AGLGERV
+869 AGLGDRV

-926 ADRDQPD
+926 GDRDEPD
-933 GSGVPDLLRD
+933 AARVPDLLRD

>member
-1 MRDREISVEQEH
+1 VAAQAQQETALDPARDSVRDREIGVEQEH

-21 EEKIHEAEFLMN
+21 EEKIHEAEFLMH
-33 DAAKRGQVGTPGA
+33 DAAQRGQVGTPGA

-51 AQVFRAGIHLNR
+51 AQVFRAGVHLNR

-77 LLLGK
+77 LLPGK

-96 PAEGAVRDDGTAD
+96 PAEGAIRADSTAD

-117 RIGVLDSEYA
+117 RIGVLDQDYA

-176 LKAFLDGG
+176 LTAFLDGH

-252 QDRRRYSGGILIV
+252 QDRRRYAGGILIV

-307 PSTARAKGSYR
+307 PAVARAKGSYR
-318 MLRVLRKAARGALEL
+318 MLKVLRKAARGALEL
-333 GPAGMLGGADGSGTG
+333 ND
-348 AGGGSASGSG
+348 
-358 ASGADASGAGAGGA
+358 
-372 DASGTGTGGANGTRS
+372 
-387 GRSAGN
+387 
-393 GTGSEMSGAEAS
+393 
-405 GTGVGGANGTRS
+405 
-417 GRSAGNGTGSEM
+417 
-429 SGADASGSEA
+429 
-439 GEAEASGSGTSGAD
+439 
-453 ASGTGTSGAYGT
+453 
-465 RSGRSGANGAGAGN
+465 
-479 GSGVGTAAANGRGSG
+479 
-494 TAPASSGS
+494 
-502 ASATAPTQLSFGDDG
+502 
-517 DGESPAAPAPV
+517 SPQ
-528 GPPTRLRVV
+528 RLRVV
-537 AFGRRLELEAAELE
+537 AFGRRLELEAGELE
-551 RIRRNALGGTAPVNL
+551 HIRRIALGGTAPVNL
-566 LRPRARKLLLDALWA
+566 LRPRARKLLLDALWEK
-581 QSGAATRHT
+581 SGGATRHT

-601 FDEDVTSE
+601 FDEDVVSE
-609 DSFIAFLDAWWPE
+609 DPFIEFLDAWWPE
-622 LTPRAVLAA
+622 LTPQAVLRA

-648 GEVRRVAR
+648 GEVRKVAR
-656 SLRRDGHSVHDI
+656 SLKRDGHSVHDI

-676 ILGTPARPR
+676 VLGAPARPR
-685 KKRELDPLDQLTG
+685 RRRELDPLDQLTG

-716 LAQERTEYAHV
+716 LAQERVEYAHV

-734 LTPMQWRMV
+734 LTPMQWRMI

-751 WTVVGDPAQSS
+751 WTIVGDPAQSS

-772 RDEALGTRPRR
+772 RDEALGSRPRR
-783 RFELTVNYRNPAEIA
+783 RFRLTVNYRNPAEIA

-809 PGSKAP
+809 PGSESP

-826 FTVVQKSLGETVR
+826 FSVVRDSLPQTVR
-839 AEAARLLDLVDGT
+839 EEAARLLDRVDGT
-852 VGVVVAMQRRE
+852 VGVVVAMNRRE

-869 AGLGERV
+869 AGLGDRV

-916 RATQQLTVVS
+916 RATQQLTIVS
-926 ADRDQPD
+926 AERDEPD
-933 GSGVPDLLRD
+933 EAGVPDLLRD

>member
-1 MRDREISVEQEH
+1 MAAQAQQETALDTVSDKSAQDSLRDREISVEQAH

-77 LLLGK
+77 LLLGE

-96 PAEGAVRDDGTAD
+96 PAEGAVREDSTAD

-168 EDDLMRPE
+168 EDDLMRPQ
-176 LKAFLDGG
+176 LTAFLDG
-184 ELAVIGDGALMAA
+184 EQLAVIGDGALMAA

-252 QDRRRYSGGILIV
+252 QDRRRYAGGILIV

-307 PSTARAKGSYR
+307 PAVARAKGSYR
-318 MLRVLRKAARGALEL
+318 MLGVLRKAARGALEL
-333 GPAGMLGGADGSGTG
+333 SD
-348 AGGGSASGSG
+348 
-358 ASGADASGAGAGGA
+358 
-372 DASGTGTGGANGTRS
+372 
-387 GRSAGN
+387 
-393 GTGSEMSGAEAS
+393 
-405 GTGVGGANGTRS
+405 
-417 GRSAGNGTGSEM
+417 
-429 SGADASGSEA
+429 
-439 GEAEASGSGTSGAD
+439 
-453 ASGTGTSGAYGT
+453 
-465 RSGRSGANGAGAGN
+465 
-479 GSGVGTAAANGRGSG
+479 
-494 TAPASSGS
+494 
-502 ASATAPTQLSFGDDG
+502 
-517 DGESPAAPAPV
+517 SPN
-528 GPPTRLRVV
+528 RLRVV
-537 AFGRRLELEAAELE
+537 AFGRRLELEAADLE
-551 RIRRNALGGTAPVNL
+551 RVRQSALSGTAPVNM
-566 LRPRARKLLLDALWA
+566 LRPRARKLLLDALWER
-581 QSGAATRHT
+581 SGSAGRHT

-601 FDEDVTSE
+601 FDEDIASE
-609 DSFIAFLDAWWPE
+609 DDFIAFLDAWWPE
-622 LTPRAVLAA
+622 LTPRSVLAS
-631 MADERRLGRWAR
+631 MSDERKLGRWAR

-656 SLRRDGHSVHDI
+656 ALKRDGLSVHDVAI
-668 AMLDELQA
+668 LDELQA

-685 KKRELDPLDQLTG
+685 KRRDLDPLDQLTG
-698 LEELMPVREESQR
+698 LEELMPTREESQR

-716 LAQERTEYAHV
+716 LAQERVEYAHV

-772 RDEALGTRPRR
+772 RDEALGSRPRR
-783 RFELTVNYRNPAEIA
+783 RFTLTVNYRNPAEIA

-809 PGSKAP
+809 PGSESP
-815 SAVRSTGVEPR
+815 SAVRSTGVKPH
-826 FTVVQKSLGETVR
+826 FAVVRNSLSESVR
-839 AEAARLLDLVDGT
+839 AEAASLLDRVDGT
-852 VGVVVAMQRRE
+852 VGVVVAMNRRE
-863 EAARWL
+863 EARRWL
-869 AGLGERV
+869 TGLGDRV

-926 ADRDQPD
+926 AERDEPD
-933 GSGVPDLLRD
+933 ANGVPDLLRD

>member
-1 MRDREISVEQEH
+1 MAAQAQQDSAVDSVHDSVREKSAREDSVRDREISVEQAH

-21 EEKIHEAEFLMN
+21 EEKIHEAEFLMH
-33 DAAKRGQVGTPGA
+33 DAAQRGHVGTPGA

-51 AQVFRAGIHLNR
+51 AQVFRAGIHLSR

-77 LLLGK
+77 LLLGR

-96 PAEGAVRDDGTAD
+96 PAEGALRHDHTAD

-117 RIGVLDSEYA
+117 RIGILDEDYA

-176 LKAFLDGG
+176 VRARLDGE
-184 ELAVIGDGALMAA
+184 ELAVVGDGALMAA
-197 LGQARSHTMR
+197 LGQARTHSMR

-252 QDRRRYSGGILIV
+252 QDRRRYAGGILIV

-295 LVDGA
+295 LVDGV

-307 PSTARAKGSYR
+307 PATARAKGSSR
-318 MLRVLRKAARGALEL
+318 MLRVLRRAARGALE
-333 GPAGMLGGADGSGTG
+333 PEGS
-348 AGGGSASGSG
+348 
-358 ASGADASGAGAGGA
+358 
-372 DASGTGTGGANGTRS
+372 
-387 GRSAGN
+387 
-393 GTGSEMSGAEAS
+393 
-405 GTGVGGANGTRS
+405 
-417 GRSAGNGTGSEM
+417 
-429 SGADASGSEA
+429 
-439 GEAEASGSGTSGAD
+439 
-453 ASGTGTSGAYGT
+453 
-465 RSGRSGANGAGAGN
+465 
-479 GSGVGTAAANGRGSG
+479 
-494 TAPASSGS
+494 
-502 ASATAPTQLSFGDDG
+502 PTL
-517 DGESPAAPAPV
+517 
-528 GPPTRLRVV
+528 LRVV
-537 AFGRRLELEAAELE
+537 AFGRRLELEGEELAG
-551 RIRRNALGGTAPVNL
+551 IRRTVLGGTAPVNL
-566 LRPRARKLLLDALWA
+566 LRPRARRLILDALWEK
-581 QSGAATRHT
+581 SGAGTRHS

-601 FDEDVTSE
+601 FDEDVSSE
-609 DSFIAFLDAWWPE
+609 DSFLAFLDAWWPE
-622 LTPRAVLAA
+622 LTPGAVLAA

-643 RILNP
+643 RILTP
-648 GEVRRVAR
+648 GEVRKVAR
-656 SLRRDGHSVHDI
+656 SLRREGRTVHDI
-668 AMLDELQA
+668 ALLDELQA
-676 ILGTPARPR
+676 VLGTPARPR
-685 KKRELDPLDQLTG
+685 KRRELDPLDQLTG
-698 LEELMPVREESQR
+698 LDELMPQREETQW

-762 WSDPDEAAEA
+762 WSDPDEAAAA

-798 ELAAKVLALAM
+798 ELAARVLALAM
-809 PGSKAP
+809 PGSP
-815 SAVRSTGVEPR
+815 SPTAVRSTGVEPR
-826 FTVVQKSLGETVR
+826 FAVVEETLARSVR

-852 VGVVVAMQRRE
+852 VGVVVAMNRRE
-863 EAARWL
+863 EARRWL
-869 AGLGERV
+869 AGLGDRV

-926 ADRDQPD
+926 CERDEPD
-933 GSGVPDLLRD
+933 AAGVPDLLRD

>member
-1 MRDREISVEQEH
+1 MAAQAQQETALGSVHDSVRDREIGVEQEH

-21 EEKIHEAEFLMN
+21 EEKIHEAEFLMQ
-33 DAAKRGQVGTPGA
+33 DAAQRGQVGTPGA

-51 AQVFRAGIHLNR
+51 AQVFRAGVHLNR

-77 LLLGK
+77 LLPGK

-117 RIGVLDSEYA
+117 RIGVLDQDYA

-176 LKAFLDGG
+176 LKAFLDGD
-184 ELAVIGDGALMAA
+184 ELPVIGDGALMAA

-252 QDRRRYSGGILIV
+252 QDRRRYAGGILIV

-307 PSTARAKGSYR
+307 PSVARAKGSYR
-318 MLRVLRKAARGALEL
+318 MLKVLRKAARGALEL
-333 GPAGMLGGADGSGTG
+333 ND
-348 AGGGSASGSG
+348 
-358 ASGADASGAGAGGA
+358 
-372 DASGTGTGGANGTRS
+372 
-387 GRSAGN
+387 
-393 GTGSEMSGAEAS
+393 
-405 GTGVGGANGTRS
+405 
-417 GRSAGNGTGSEM
+417 
-429 SGADASGSEA
+429 
-439 GEAEASGSGTSGAD
+439 
-453 ASGTGTSGAYGT
+453 
-465 RSGRSGANGAGAGN
+465 
-479 GSGVGTAAANGRGSG
+479 
-494 TAPASSGS
+494 
-502 ASATAPTQLSFGDDG
+502 
-517 DGESPAAPAPV
+517 SPQ
-528 GPPTRLRVV
+528 RLRVV

-566 LRPRARKLLLDALWA
+566 LRPRARRLLLDALWE
-581 QSGAATRHT
+581 QSGGATRHS

-609 DSFIAFLDAWWPE
+609 DAFVGFLDAWWPE
-622 LTPRAVLAA
+622 LTPQHVLRA
-631 MADERRLGRWAR
+631 MADEKQLGRWAR

-648 GEVRRVAR
+648 GEVRKVAR

-676 ILGTPARPR
+676 VLGVPARPR

-734 LTPMQWRMV
+734 LTPMQWRMI

-783 RFELTVNYRNPAEIA
+783 RFSLTVNYRNPAEIA
-798 ELAAKVLALAM
+798 ELASKVLALAM
-809 PGSKAP
+809 PGSESP

-826 FTVVQKSLGETVR
+826 FVTTNNGHSTVVRESLGRTVR
-839 AEAARLLDLVDGT
+839 EEAARLLDRVDGT
-852 VGVVVAMQRRE
+852 VGVVVAMNRRE
-863 EAARWL
+863 EARRWL
-869 AGLGERV
+869 AGLGDRV

-926 ADRDQPD
+926 DARDEPD
-933 GSGVPDLLRD
+933 AAGVPDLLRD

>member
-1 MRDREISVEQEH
+1 MAVQAQQETAVGSVREKAPDSVRDREINVEQEH

-33 DAAKRGQVGTPGA
+33 DAARRGQVGTPGA

-51 AQVFRAGIHLNR
+51 AQVFRAGVHLNR

-82 DGKKGPDGA
+82 DGKKGADGA

-96 PAEGAVRDDGTAD
+96 PAEGAVRPDDTAD

-176 LKAFLDGG
+176 LKAFLDG
-184 ELAVIGDGALMAA
+184 EQLPVIGDGALMAA
-197 LGQARSHTMR
+197 LGQARGHTMR

-252 QDRRRYSGGILIV
+252 QDRRRYAGGILIV

-285 GQVAI
+285 GQVAV

-300 EATLYDS
+300 EATQYDS
-307 PSTARAKGSYR
+307 PAVARAKGSYR
-318 MLRVLRKAARGALEL
+318 MLKVLRKAARGALESGDAGR
-333 GPAGMLGGADGSGTG
+333 GPTRPVQPTLDMSDESDEP
-348 AGGGSASGSG
+348 G
-358 ASGADASGAGAGGA
+358 ASG
-372 DASGTGTGGANGTRS
+372 
-387 GRSAGN
+387 
-393 GTGSEMSGAEAS
+393 
-405 GTGVGGANGTRS
+405 
-417 GRSAGNGTGSEM
+417 
-429 SGADASGSEA
+429 
-439 GEAEASGSGTSGAD
+439 
-453 ASGTGTSGAYGT
+453 
-465 RSGRSGANGAGAGN
+465 
-479 GSGVGTAAANGRGSG
+479 GTAAPAG
-494 TAPASSGS
+494 T
-502 ASATAPTQLSFGDDG
+502 
-517 DGESPAAPAPV
+517 
-528 GPPTRLRVV
+528 PTRLRVV
-537 AFGRRLELEAAELE
+537 AFGRRLELEAADLD
-551 RIRRNALGGTAPVNL
+551 RVRQSALSGTAPVNL
-566 LRPRARKLLLDALWA
+566 LRPRARKLLLDALWER
-581 QSGAATRHT
+581 SGAAGRHS

-601 FDEDVTSE
+601 FDEDVSTE
-609 DSFIAFLDAWWPE
+609 DAFIAFLDAWWPE
-622 LTPRAVLAA
+622 LTPRSVLAA

-648 GEVRRVAR
+648 GEVRKVAR
-656 SLRRDGHSVHDI
+656 SLKRDGLSVHDI

-685 KKRELDPLDQLTG
+685 RRRELDPLDQLTG
-698 LEELMPVREESQR
+698 LEELMPVREETQR

-772 RDEALGTRPRR
+772 RDEALGSRPRR
-783 RFELTVNYRNPAEIA
+783 RFRLTVNYRNPAEIA
-798 ELAAKVLALAM
+798 ELAARVLALAM
-809 PGSKAP
+809 PGSESP
-815 SAVRSTGVEPR
+815 SAVRSTGVVPR
-826 FTVVQKSLGETVR
+826 FTAVRGSLASTVR
-839 AEAARLLDLVDGT
+839 AEAERLLERVDGT
-852 VGVVVAMQRRE
+852 VGVVVAMNRRE
-863 EAARWL
+863 EARRWL
-869 AGLGERV
+869 AGLGDRV

-926 ADRDQPD
+926 GDRDEPD
-933 GSGVPDLLRD
+933 ANGVPDLLRD

>member
-1 MRDREISVEQEH
+1 MAAQAQQESAVGAAPDSVRDGEISIEQEH

-96 PAEGAVRDDGTAD
+96 PAEGAVREDNSAD

-117 RIGVLDSEYA
+117 RIGVLDSDYA

-176 LKAFLDGG
+176 LRAFLDGG
-184 ELAVIGDGALMAA
+184 ELPVIGDGALMAA

-252 QDRRRYSGGILIV
+252 QDRRRYAGGILIV

-295 LVDGA
+295 LADEAAGA

-307 PSTARAKGSYR
+307 PSVARAKGSYR
-318 MLRVLRKAARGALEL
+318 MLKVLRKAARGALE
-333 GPAGMLGGADGSGTG
+333 SG
-348 AGGGSASGSG
+348 
-358 ASGADASGAGAGGA
+358 
-372 DASGTGTGGANGTRS
+372 
-387 GRSAGN
+387 
-393 GTGSEMSGAEAS
+393 
-405 GTGVGGANGTRS
+405 
-417 GRSAGNGTGSEM
+417 
-429 SGADASGSEA
+429 
-439 GEAEASGSGTSGAD
+439 
-453 ASGTGTSGAYGT
+453 
-465 RSGRSGANGAGAGN
+465 GRSGGQGGAGQLAFDDGPA
-479 GSGVGTAAANGRGSG
+479 TSG
-494 TAPASSGS
+494 T
-502 ASATAPTQLSFGDDG
+502 T
-517 DGESPAAPAPV
+517 
-528 GPPTRLRVV
+528 PTRLRVV
-537 AFGRRLELEAAELE
+537 AFGRRLELEAADLD
-551 RIRRNALGGTAPVNL
+551 RVRQSALGGTAPVNL
-566 LRPRARKLLLDALWA
+566 LRPRARKLLLDALWER
-581 QSGAATRHT
+581 SGAAGRHS

-601 FDEDVTSE
+601 FDEDVTGE
-609 DSFIAFLDAWWPE
+609 DSFIGFLDAWWPE
-622 LTPRAVLAA
+622 LTPKAVLAA
-631 MADERRLGRWAR
+631 MSDERRLGRWAR

-648 GEVRRVAR
+648 GEVRKVAR
-656 SLRRDGHSVHDI
+656 SLKRDGYSVHDI

-676 ILGTPARPR
+676 ILGAPARPKR
-685 KKRELDPLDQLTG
+685 KRRELDPLDQLTG

-716 LAQERTEYAHV
+716 LAAERTEYAHV

-783 RFELTVNYRNPAEIA
+783 RFQLTVNYRNPAEIA

-809 PGSKAP
+809 PGAESPK
-815 SAVRSTGVEPR
+815 AVRSTGVVPR
-826 FTVVQKSLGETVR
+826 FVGTNQRHGTGARESLGATAR
-839 AEAARLLDLVDGT
+839 AEAARLLDRVDGT

-863 EAARWL
+863 EARRWL
-869 AGLGERV
+869 AGLGDRV

-916 RATQQLTVVS
+916 RATQELTVVS
-926 ADRDQPD
+926 GERDEPD
-933 GSGVPDLLRD
+933 AQGVPDLLRD

>member
-1 MRDREISVEQEH
+1 MAAQAQQETAVDPVHDSVRDREISGEQEH

-21 EEKIHEAEFLMN
+21 EEKIHEAEFLMH
-33 DAAKRGQVGTPGA
+33 DAARRGQVGTPGA

-51 AQVFRAGIHLNR
+51 AQVFRAGVHLNR

-77 LLLGK
+77 LLLGE

-96 PAEGAVRDDGTAD
+96 PAEGAVRPDHTAD

-117 RIGVLDSEYA
+117 RIGVLDESYT

-176 LKAFLDGG
+176 LTASLDGR
-184 ELAVIGDGALMAA
+184 ELPVIGDGALMAA
-197 LGQARSHTMR
+197 LGQARTHSMR

-252 QDRRRYSGGILIV
+252 QDRRRYAGGILIV

-307 PSTARAKGSYR
+307 PAVARAKGSSR
-318 MLRVLRKAARGALEL
+318 MLRVIRKAARGALE
-333 GPAGMLGGADGSGTG
+333 
-348 AGGGSASGSG
+348 
-358 ASGADASGAGAGGA
+358 
-372 DASGTGTGGANGTRS
+372 
-387 GRSAGN
+387 SAG
-393 GTGSEMSGAEAS
+393 T
-405 GTGVGGANGTRS
+405 
-417 GRSAGNGTGSEM
+417 
-429 SGADASGSEA
+429 
-439 GEAEASGSGTSGAD
+439 
-453 ASGTGTSGAYGT
+453 
-465 RSGRSGANGAGAGN
+465 
-479 GSGVGTAAANGRGSG
+479 
-494 TAPASSGS
+494 
-502 ASATAPTQLSFGDDG
+502 
-517 DGESPAAPAPV
+517 
-528 GPPTRLRVV
+528 PTRLRVV
-537 AFGRRLELEAAELE
+537 AFGRRIELDADELSAV
-551 RIRRNALGGTAPVNL
+551 RHAALGGTAPVNL
-566 LRPRARKLLLDALWA
+566 LRPRARRLLLDALWKR
-581 QSGAATRHT
+581 SGAGGRHT

-601 FDEDVTSE
+601 FDDDITTED
-609 DSFIAFLDAWWPE
+609 DFLAFFEAWWPE
-622 LTPRAVLAA
+622 LTPAAVLDA

-643 RILNP
+643 HILNT
-648 GEVRRVAR
+648 GEIRKVAR
-656 SLRRDGHSVHDI
+656 SLRRGGRSVHDI
-668 AMLDELQA
+668 ALLDELQA
-676 ILGTPARPR
+676 VLGAPARPR
-685 KKRELDPLDQLTG
+685 RRRELDPLDQLTG

-762 WSDPDEAAEA
+762 WSDPDEAAQA
-772 RDEALGTRPRR
+772 RDEALGSRPRR

-809 PGSKAP
+809 PGSVSP
-815 SAVRSTGVEPR
+815 RAVRSTGVEPR
-826 FTVVQKSLGETVR
+826 FVTTGRGQGQGQVPGQVQVQGNGVGAGSSLAETVR
-839 AEAARLLDLVDGT
+839 AETARLLERVDGT

-863 EAARWL
+863 EARRWL
-869 AGLGERV
+869 DGLGDRA

-886 LEYDATVVVSPAEI
+886 LEYDATIVVSPAEI

-926 ADRDQPD
+926 TERDEPD
-933 GSGVPDLLRD
+933 ASGAPDLLRD

>member
-1 MRDREISVEQEH
+1 MAAQEAVDTVRDREIGVEQEH

-33 DAAKRGQVGTPGA
+33 DAAQRGQVGTPGA

-77 LLLGK
+77 LLFGK

-91 YTAVE
+91 YTSVE
-96 PAEGAVRDDGTAD
+96 PAEDAVRADGTAD
-109 IAETLHIG
+109 IGETLHIG
-117 RIGVLDSEYA
+117 RIGVLDADYA

-162 RRVLGV
+162 RQVLGV

-176 LKAFLDGG
+176 LQATLDGRP
-184 ELAVIGDGALMAA
+184 LPVIGDGALMAA
-197 LGQARSHTMR
+197 LGQARGHTMR

-265 SPTPLLVAYTEGVLP
+265 SPTPLLVSYTEGVLP

-290 RAIGS
+290 RALGS

-300 EATLYDS
+300 EADAYDE
-307 PSTARAKGSYR
+307 PAVARVKGSSR
-318 MLRVLRKAARGALEL
+318 MVAVLRKAARGALETPAPK
-333 GPAGMLGGADGSGTG
+333 PAGGQ
-348 AGGGSASGSG
+348 GGGQLALGE
-358 ASGADASGAGAGGA
+358 D
-372 DASGTGTGGANGTRS
+372 
-387 GRSAGN
+387 
-393 GTGSEMSGAEAS
+393 EAPQ
-405 GTGVGGANGTRS
+405 
-417 GRSAGNGTGSEM
+417 
-429 SGADASGSEA
+429 
-439 GEAEASGSGTSGAD
+439 
-453 ASGTGTSGAYGT
+453 
-465 RSGRSGANGAGAGN
+465 
-479 GSGVGTAAANGRGSG
+479 
-494 TAPASSGS
+494 APAG
-502 ASATAPTQLSFGDDG
+502 TPTL
-517 DGESPAAPAPV
+517 
-528 GPPTRLRVV
+528 LRVV
-537 AFGRRLELEAAELE
+537 AFGRRLELGADELR
-551 RIRRNALGGTAPVNL
+551 RIRHNVLGGTAPVNL
-566 LRPRARKLLLDALWA
+566 LRPRARRLLLDALYA
-581 QSGAATRHT
+581 KSGAAGRHS

-601 FDEDVTSE
+601 FDEDVSTE
-609 DSFIAFLDAWWPE
+609 DSFLGFLDAWWPE
-622 LTPRAVLAA
+622 LTPRQVLDA
-631 MADERRLGRWAR
+631 MGDEKRLGRWAR

-648 GEVRRVAR
+648 GEVRRLAR
-656 SLRRDGHSVHDI
+656 SLRRPGLSVHDV
-668 AMLDELQA
+668 ALLDELA
-676 ILGTPARPR
+676 MLLGTPSRPR
-685 KKRELDPLDQLTG
+685 KKREYDPLDQLTG
-698 LEELMPVREESQR
+698 LEELMPVREETQR

-716 LAQERTEYAHV
+716 LAAERTEYAHV

-809 PGSKAP
+809 PGKESPK
-815 SAVRSTGVEPR
+815 AVRSTGVEPR
-826 FTVVQKSLGETVR
+826 FVPVGEKGELAETVR
-839 AEAARLLDLVDGT
+839 SEAERLLTRVDGT
-852 VGVVVAMQRRE
+852 VGVVVAMDRRA
-863 EAARWL
+863 EAAGWL
-869 AGLGERV
+869 AGLGDRV

-916 RATQQLTVVS
+916 RSTQALTVV
-926 ADRDQPD
+926 AGDRDLPD
-933 GSGVPDLLRD
+933 ANGVPDLLRD